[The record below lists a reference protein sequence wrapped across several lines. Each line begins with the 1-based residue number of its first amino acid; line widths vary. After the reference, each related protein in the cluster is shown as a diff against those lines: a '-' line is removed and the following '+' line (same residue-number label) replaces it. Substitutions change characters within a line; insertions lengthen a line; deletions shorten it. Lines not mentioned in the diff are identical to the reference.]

1 MTMRKQAVPCV
12 GKRGVL
18 RGLIMPKAYL
28 VDAVRGASKSSRL
41 SLQRAAF
48 DRCVRD
54 FTMIGLR
61 RHYGRDERREAF
73 VLPQMLVL
81 EELGE

>member
-1 MTMRKQAVPCV
+1 
-12 GKRGVL
+12 
-18 RGLIMPKAYL
+18 
-28 VDAVRGASKSSRL
+28 
-41 SLQRAAF
+41 
-48 DRCVRD
+48 
-54 FTMIGLR
+54 MIGLR